1 MFGKTENRKS
11 VIRKYETWKIPKSIL
26 MTGKNEHAW
35 NRMRF
40 GVKWSAAGQNSFF
53 TEQKVFVYIPFAS
66 NENFW
71 TPISRMKNKTWTY
84 IKSDFIETVVFIS
97 ANILKINNR
106 NGRAGSKVIPQHTY
120 VTREGIICK
129 SAVDRTRLT
138 ELKQFEQHSDGT
150 KSKCKIYVQLQILRN
165 WQLSISQSSI

>member
-1 MFGKTENRKS
+1 MTMREIDCVLARNEAPRDKTYFS
-11 VIRKYETWKIPKSIL
+11 
-26 MTGKNEHAW
+26 
-35 NRMRF
+35 
-40 GVKWSAAGQNSFF
+40 Q
-53 TEQKVFVYIPFAS
+53 QKVFLYIPRCFAS

-71 TPISRMKNKTWTY
+71 TPISRMKNKTWTC

-138 ELKQFEQHSDGT
+138 ELKQFEQHSNGT

-165 WQLSISQSSI
+165 WQLSISQSSILYYFYI